1 MKGFKRLVLVAAA
14 LTLCSV
20 SANGEAN
27 QDAVSSFS
35 ILATNST
42 SLEASAVVHSGSVG
56 VVADMSLPEFPTPN
70 PGSQP
75 IDIGYGQTVSLQAG
89 SYGDVTVR
97 ADATLVLGGG
107 VYHFENLN
115 MGENNA
121 MLCFEKATE
130 LIINNRLEP
139 GANAIIGPCVGSG
152 IGASDIRIYV
162 NGSDGAD
169 GSPNASPEAA
179 EVGYENNVRA
189 NIYAPNGTILVKA
202 GSVIEGALIGKDIII
217 GHDVEITL
225 NSAFAEEGGAE

>member
-1 MKGFKRLVLVAAA
+1 MKGFKRLVLVAVA
-14 LTLCSV
+14 LTLCLV
-20 SANGEAN
+20 SANGAAN
-27 QDAVSSFS
+27 EDAVSSFS

-42 SLEASAVVHSGSVG
+42 SVEPSAVVHSGSVG
-56 VVADMSLPEFPTPN
+56 VFADMSLPEFPTPN

-75 IDIGYGQTVSLQAG
+75 MDISYGQTVSLQAG

-107 VYHFENLN
+107 VYHFENLD

-121 MLCFEKATE
+121 MLCFKQATE
-130 LIINNRLEP
+130 LIINKRLEP
-139 GANAIIGPCVGSG
+139 GANATIGPCVGSG

-162 NGSDGAD
+162 NGSDG
-169 GSPNASPEAA
+169 SPNASPKAA
-179 EVGYENNVRA
+179 AVGYENNVKA

-202 GSVIEGALIGKDIII
+202 GSVIEGALIGKDITI